1 MTDFN
6 SLSCNS
12 NLENTGKCGCDQAI
26 SGIEYVCFAKLDQEF
41 ATKAAAETE
50 ATWQTDIQSKDIYP
64 FFQIDETED
73 QSTEDGTFSGAN
85 GLVVI
90 PTSKGRWV
98 AKFWMQ
104 IPAYNLTRLYS
115 FGGVSGRMYM
125 ADSQGQVMGTTEDGT
140 KMRGLEFRR
149 LQVSKPKLALTKDE
163 VMRVAITIEF
173 SKIDE
178 YTKEL
183 AVASCDFIDSIEG
196 LVDVDVAYVST
207 NAAFTEHTVT
217 VARECDASA
226 VSGLVVGDFTLTND
240 ASEVQAISSIA
251 ESATVA
257 GTYVLTT
264 SALVTDSYIVN
275 LNIPTV
281 MTTEGYESTGSAT
294 FDIDTA

>member
-1 MTDFN
+1 MSDFN
-6 SLSCNS
+6 TLSCNS
-12 NLENTGKCGCDQAI
+12 DLENTGQCNCDQAI

-115 FGGVSGRMYM
+115 FDGVSGRMYM

-149 LQVSKPKLALTKDE
+149 LQVSKPKLPLTKDD
-163 VMRVAITIEF
+163 VMRVAITVEF
-173 SKIDE
+173 NKIDE

-183 AVASCDFIDSIEG
+183 AVASCDFIDSLDG
-196 LVDVDVAYVST
+196 LVDVVVTYVST
-207 NAAFTEHTVT
+207 NEGKTEHTIT
-217 VARECDASA
+217 VSRECDGSA
-226 VSGLVVGDFTLTND
+226 VSNLVATDSVIVND
-240 ASEVQAISSIA
+240 EAAGQTITSIA

-257 GTYVLTT
+257 GTYVLIT
-264 SALVTDSYIVN
+264 SALAADDYLVN

-281 MTTEGYESTGSAT
+281 MTTQGYESTGTASFTISA
-294 FDIDTA
+294 